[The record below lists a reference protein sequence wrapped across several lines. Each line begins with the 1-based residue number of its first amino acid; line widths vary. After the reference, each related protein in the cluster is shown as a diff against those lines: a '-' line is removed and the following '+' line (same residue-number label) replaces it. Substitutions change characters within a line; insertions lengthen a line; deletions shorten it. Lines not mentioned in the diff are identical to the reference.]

1 MKGNREKILVCGP
14 AWVGDMVMTQSLL
27 KKIRAYRPRAVIDIL
42 APAWTIALARRMP
55 EVNSAFELAVG
66 HGELKPGRRL
76 AAARDLE
83 KKGYD
88 EAIVCQRSFKAALV
102 PFLARIPIRTG
113 YSGQMR
119 YPLINNPRRLDK
131 SKLPRTVDRLV
142 ALGAAKNAKQPPV
155 FENPDL
161 RVDPANRQDL
171 CARLGLHT
179 GRPAAAFLPGA
190 EYGPA
195 KQWPLAYFRELAKTL
210 VSGGWQVWVLGGP
223 RDMPCGRFIAGGDD
237 ARIHNLIGQ
246 TRLED
251 AIDLISLCKV
261 AVTNDSGLMHV
272 AAAVGTHV
280 EVLYGCT
287 PPDYTPPLTGR
298 KNIHYLRL
306 ACSPCFARTCPLG
319 HHNCLQ
325 KIPPDEVA
333 DSLLA
338 PKKD

>member
-1 MKGNREKILVCGP
+1 MKESGKKMLVCGP

-27 KKIRAYRPRAVIDIL
+27 KKIRAAYPDAVIDVL

-55 EVNSAFELAVG
+55 EVNSAVELAVG
-66 HGELKPGRRL
+66 HGELKTGRRL
-76 AAARDLE
+76 AAARDLA
-83 KKGYD
+83 KRGYE

-131 SKLPRTVDRLV
+131 TKLPRTVDRLV
-142 ALGAAKNAKQPPV
+142 ALGAEKNAKQPPV

-161 RVDPANRQDL
+161 RVDPANRQSL
-171 CARLGLHT
+171 CVRLGLPA
-179 GRPAAAFLPGA
+179 GLPAAAFLPGA

-195 KQWPLAYFRELAKTL
+195 KQWPLQYFRELAKTL
-210 VSGGWQVWVLGGP
+210 VSSGWQVWVMGGP
-223 RDMPCGRFIAGGDD
+223 KDIACGRFIAGGDD
-237 ARIHNLIGQ
+237 PRIHNLIGQ

-251 AIDLISLCKV
+251 AIDLISLCKA

-272 AAAVGTHV
+272 ASAVGTHV

-287 PPDYTPPLTGR
+287 PPDYTPPLTKR
-298 KNIHYLRL
+298 KNVHYLRL
-306 ACSPCFARTCPLG
+306 PCSPCFKRTCPLG
-319 HHNCLQ
+319 HKNCLRN
-325 KIPPDEVA
+325 IPPAKVA
-333 DSLLA
+333 ESLLA
-338 PKKD
+338 GNKD